1 MRFSGICPKRGE
13 RSSMPGKWGIM
24 RVTYSWEKLYE
35 AAVLET
41 DGEKLHDLIH
51 AAKAAI
57 DSRLE
62 DMQSHHDENPEE
74 RHAMMDALHGLMVLR
89 SELEAALNKPHPKSV

>member
-1 MRFSGICPKRGE
+1 MTEPYG
-13 RSSMPGKWGIM
+13 
-24 RVTYSWEKLYE
+24 WEKLYE

-41 DGEKLHDLIH
+41 DGEKLNDLIH

-62 DMQSHHDENPEE
+62 EMQSHRAENPEE
-74 RHAMMDALHGLMVLR
+74 RHAITDALHGLIVLR
-89 SELEAALNKPHPKSV
+89 SELEARPNKPHPESA

>member
-1 MRFSGICPKRGE
+1 
-13 RSSMPGKWGIM
+13 M
-24 RVTYSWEKLYE
+24 RVTYDWEKLYQ

-57 DSRLE
+57 DSRLK
-62 DMQSHHDENPEE
+62 DMQSHHDENREE
-74 RHAMMDALHGLMVLR
+74 RHAMTDALHGLIVLR
-89 SELEAALNKPHPKSV
+89 SESGARVNKTYPKSA